1 MSPDQD
7 GFLFKIANLCRFR
20 GGPQDLPHNPG
31 FLVALL
37 VASVALDLVTAT
49 ILEIGDSAPAR
60 SLFSTALLLALCW
73 LALAIRGLLS
83 RYVQTATALISC
95 SMVFS
100 LIIVPLALLF
110 GPPASPEEKLTPIQ
124 TMLALLGLGVLIW
137 KISVDANNMRQAID
151 ASFWIGFALVLSW
164 SVADFA
170 LGRVLF
176 GGAA

>member
-1 MSPDQD
+1 MSRNED
-7 GFLFKIANLCRFR
+7 GFLFKVANLCRFR
-20 GGPQDLPHNPG
+20 GGPQDLPHNPR

-37 VASVALDLVTAT
+37 VASVALDLGTAT
-49 ILEIGDSAPAR
+49 LLEIGDSALAR
-60 SLFSTALLLALCW
+60 SLFSTSLLLALCW
-73 LALAIRGLLS
+73 LALAIRGLLN
-83 RYVQTATALISC
+83 RYVQTATALIIC

-100 LIIVPLALLF
+100 LLIVPLALLF
-110 GPPASPEEKLTPIQ
+110 GAPASSDKSLTPIQ
-124 TMLALLGLGVLIW
+124 TMLALLGLGVLVW

-170 LGRVLF
+170 LGRLLF